1 MSTPRLIISKETGVL
16 IQRIIEKFVRYG
28 VENVEIVEN

>member
-16 IQRIIEKFVRYG
+16 IQRIIENLFVMALKM
-28 VENVEIVEN
+28 

>member
-1 MSTPRLIISKETGVL
+1 MSTPRLIISKETGVS